1 MQTITLSSNGR
12 NGRLLDSNISAR
24 LRAFRFLSER
34 FAQRDRSSYAAE
46 FFLFVLIVLTAVFS
60 MFSLA
65 HAMSHL
71 AQAMALSR
79 DQKVNVEVRKQQP
92 ISRVG

>member
-12 NGRLLDSNISAR
+12 NGRLLDSKMSAR

-34 FAQRDRSSYAAE
+34 FAQRDRSNYAAE
-46 FFLFVLIVLTAVFS
+46 FFLFVLIVLTVVSS

-79 DQKVNVEVRKQQP
+79 
-92 ISRVG
+92 